1 MVDGIIGGVSVDKRE
16 MAHANLRYVGCKQA
30 WQAGVFA
37 SENQPPLDIS
47 VSIRQARLSSTVKE
61 NYYFDN
67 AATTWPKPETVYTFM
82 DSFFR
87 SHGVNPG
94 RSGHGLA
101 VEAEQ
106 MIFSTR
112 KLLAQFF
119 GFDGDANRVVF
130 TQNAT
135 DALNMALCGLLGDG
149 DHVITTALEH
159 NAVLRPINHMQ
170 RDANLSVTQIAPD
183 ECGCIDVAKVEAA
196 ILPETQVLVVNHAS
210 NVIGVVQPLE
220 ALAKLV
226 ADRDIYLVVDSAQT
240 AGVLDIDMSRL
251 GIDVLTFTG
260 HKGLFGPMG
269 IGGLIVAENVDLK
282 PSRFGGT
289 GVDSIS
295 PYQPDVYPHRLEA
308 GTLSIPGISGLNAA
322 QKWFAS
328 LTDLEADPE
337 ADPGAHS
344 AANNHTERCRLA
356 RAHIHATEMQ
366 HCDRIRNHLKQFDHV
381 KFVGQYNAQLEYI
394 ATLSFSADNMP
405 ASQLAEMLD
414 ADHHVCVRYG
424 LHCAPEVHRTFGT
437 AETGG
442 AVRISPGFFTET
454 EDVDHLLE
462 ALSDVL
468 S

>member
-1 MVDGIIGGVSVDKRE
+1 VVDGIIGGVSVDKRE

-170 RDANLSVTQIAPD
+170 
-183 ECGCIDVAKVEAA
+183 
-196 ILPETQVLVVNHAS
+196 
-210 NVIGVVQPLE
+210 
-220 ALAKLV
+220 AKLV

>member
-1 MVDGIIGGVSVDKRE
+1 
-16 MAHANLRYVGCKQA
+16 
-30 WQAGVFA
+30 
-37 SENQPPLDIS
+37 
-47 VSIRQARLSSTVKE
+47 VKD

-67 AATTWPKPETVYTFM
+67 AATTWPKPEPVYSFM

-94 RSGHGLA
+94 RSGHALA

-106 MIFSTR
+106 MIFGTR
-112 KLLAQFF
+112 KMLAQFF
-119 GFDGDANRVVF
+119 GFDGDSNRCVF

-170 RDANLSVTQIAPD
+170 RDANLSVTQITPD

-196 ILPETQVLVVNHAS
+196 ILPETRVLVVNHAS

-226 ADRDIYLVVDSAQT
+226 MDRDIYLVVDSAQT

-251 GIDVLTFTG
+251 GIDILTFTG

-269 IGGLIVAENVDLK
+269 IGGLIVAENVELE

-328 LTDLEADPE
+328 LTGAEAD
-337 ADPGAHS
+337 
-344 AANNHTERCRLA
+344 NHTERCRLA
-356 RAHIHATEMQ
+356 REHIHTAEMQ
-366 HCDRIRNHLKQFDHV
+366 HCGRIRKHLEQFDHV
-381 KFVGQYNAQLEYI
+381 KFVGKYNEQLEYI
-394 ATLSFSADNMP
+394 STLSFSTESMP
-405 ASQLAEMLD
+405 ANQIAEMLD
-414 ADHHVCVRYG
+414 ADHHICVRYG
-424 LHCAPEVHRTFGT
+424 LHCAPDVHRAFGT
-437 AETGG
+437 ADSGG